1 MSPLDADEGSAPPI
15 WAAFGDLMAC
25 LFGLFVLFFVWL
37 VTVQVALSEDLEQQ
51 AASLEEATAR
61 LDALESALAG
71 PLASGLITLV
81 DGTIG
86 IRGSVLF
93 DLSSAELRPEG
104 RALLVELAPPLTA
117 YLESQGQSV
126 MISGFTDD
134 LPLRP
139 MADFADNWE
148 LSAER
153 ALTVTRALVEAGI
166 PSRLLFAAG
175 FGENHPVAP
184 NDSEAHRAQNR
195 RVEIAPVPRPATLRA
210 AAEPTR

>member
-1 MSPLDADEGSAPPI
+1 MSPLDVEDGGAPPV

-37 VTVQVALSEDLEQQ
+37 VTVQVALSEDLEEQT
-51 AASLEEATAR
+51 ASLEEATAR

-104 RALLVELAPPLTA
+104 RALLVELAPPLSR
-117 YLESQGQSV
+117 YLEAQGQSV

-153 ALTVTRALVEAGI
+153 ALTVTRALVEAGV
-166 PSRLLFAAG
+166 PPGWMFAAG

-184 NDSEAHRAQNR
+184 NDTEAHRAQNR
-195 RVEIAPVPRPATLRA
+195 RVEIAPVPRPGTLRA
-210 AAEPTR
+210 RAEAAP